1 LIAAPIFAVS
11 TVGLVLAVV
20 FQWPNQ
26 FYGPGK
32 PNVTVGEA
40 VGGTTVTSLPLL
52 PWVALAV
59 YAFLARSRRWWG
71 TLGVVGLCLLAV
83 LTLIGSLGEAFTPS
97 TPDLPR
103 VALVAPGVVGLV
115 LCPVLVL
122 SGIVRLIDGAQA
134 RLRPSRVS

>member
-1 LIAAPIFAVS
+1 LIAAPVFAVS

-26 FYGPGK
+26 FDGSGN

-59 YAFLARSRRWWG
+59 YAFLVRSRRWWR
-71 TLGVVGLCLLAV
+71 TLGVVGLCLLV
-83 LTLIGSLGEAFTPS
+83 VTLIGSLGEAFASS

-103 VALVAPGVVGLV
+103 VALVAPGVVGVV
-115 LCPVLVL
+115 LSPVLLL
-122 SGIVRLIDGAQA
+122 SGVAGSIDGARA